1 MPVANTT
8 EIKHLLGDLA
18 FPASKQEIVE
28 HADRGGLKTDTERA
42 LAALPLGDYDS
53 LNEVLRSVSTDPDP
67 GRSAAERNYQ
77 RTHHKKQGLAEHMR
91 ESERTP
97 IEDELH
103 RERGE
108 EF

>member
-1 MPVANTT
+1 MRVANTS
-8 EIKHLLGDLA
+8 EIRNLLGDLA
-18 FPASKQEIVE
+18 FPASKEQIVE
-28 HADRGGLKTDTERA
+28 HANRGGLKTDAERA

-53 LNEVLRSVSTDPDP
+53 LTEVLRSVPTDPDP

-91 ESERTP
+91 ESERPP